1 MSAARPTRRRWTLD
15 EFDRMAELGLFVGQ
29 RVELIGG
36 EIIEMPPQRN
46 QHAIATGLVQDAL
59 AAAFG
64 PGVWVRI
71 QMPLHLHRL
80 SAPEPDV
87 AVVAGRPR
95 DYLATGHPTAAR
107 LVAEISDTTLPF
119 DRRFK
124 ASLYAAGGIE
134 EYWIVNLVDR
144 RLEVHRR
151 PGPDPRQKYGAG
163 YADRVALDENESV
176 TPLAA
181 PGARIA
187 VAELLP

>member
-1 MSAARPTRRRWTLD
+1 MSVARPTKRRWTLA
-15 EFDRMAELGLFVGQ
+15 EYYRMAELGLFHGQ

-46 QHAIATGLVQDAL
+46 EHAIATGLVEDAL

-64 PGVWVRI
+64 PGVWIRI
-71 QMPLHLHRL
+71 QMPLHLQGL
-80 SAPEPDV
+80 SAPEPDL
-87 AVVAGRPR
+87 AVVPGRPR
-95 DYLATGHPTAAR
+95 DYVATGHPTTAL
-107 LVAEISDTTLPF
+107 LVVEVSDTTLPF

-134 EYWIVNLVDR
+134 DYWIVNLVAR
-144 RLEVHRR
+144 RLEVRRR
-151 PGPDPRQKYGAG
+151 PMPDARQKYGFG
-163 YADRVALDENESV
+163 YADRMVLDDDEIL